1 MSYISILYSQIFAFM
16 IKLTQQERKFMAK
29 QKFKAFDIFYS
40 TLNLYMKHVRA
51 FFSYLTFPII
61 GQVAGM
67 VITFV
72 LNYHFIV
79 NLDVIQQYLPL
90 YNNPIAILV
99 TAILLMIPG
108 LILMLRAFWEYLVA
122 YGAINSMADNMTKS
136 GKLYDFEA
144 HTLVINHRKFAFA
157 GLWIIYSI
165 FIFFS
170 SCPLLWIASGLIF
183 VFFALVFQV
192 FTLEP
197 EKNIFMC
204 FHKSFILVKQKYF
217 ETLVVLLLVS
227 TLTYF
232 IIPEII
238 RLICSL
244 TGVVT
249 LFSTLIQNIVA
260 LHTQMYLDKF
270 NELLTTLNQAP
281 LSILDLSKI
290 IVLAVIG
297 WIVSAYLLPIRSLA
311 CYLMYKDLNKKYLAK
326 FKKKSKLDVQM

>member
-1 MSYISILYSQIFAFM
+1 
-16 IKLTQQERKFMAK
+16 MAK
-29 QKFKAFDIFYS
+29 QKMKAFDTFYES
-40 TLNLYMKHVRA
+40 ISLYLKHIKA

-79 NLDVIQQYLPL
+79 NLDVIQQYVPL
-90 YNNPIAILV
+90 YNNPIAILT
-99 TAILLMIPG
+99 TAIILMLPG
-108 LILMLRAFWEYLVA
+108 LILMLKAFWEYLVA
-122 YGAINSMADNMTKS
+122 YGALNSMADNMTKS

-157 GLWIIYSI
+157 GLWLLYSI
-165 FIFFS
+165 FMFFS
-170 SCPLLWIASGLIF
+170 FNPILWIGGGLIF

-197 EKNIFMC
+197 EKNIIKC
-204 FHKSFILVKQKYF
+204 FVRSFILVKQKYF
-217 ETLVVLLLVS
+217 ETLILLLLVS

-244 TGVVT
+244 TGVVSM
-249 LFSTLIQNIVA
+249 FANLIQNIVA
-260 LHTQMYLDKF
+260 LHTQIYLDKF
-270 NELLTTLNQAP
+270 NELLATLNQSP
-281 LSILDLSKI
+281 LTIMDLSKI

-311 CYLMYKDLNKKYLAK
+311 CYLQYKSLNKKYLAK
-326 FKKKSKLDVQM
+326 FKKKSKIDVQV